1 MSEQEMIKKL
11 GELTSEV
18 EKLKANKKSLA
29 ERNMQAEKEN
39 DDLRKQIEQ
48 LESFNA
54 ELDVTVKEQTEML
67 NGGKLYEDYQ
77 EVCIKNSKLNA
88 TVDVLVEKISM
99 LDIFKDQEQLEEC
112 LREWQHRLFL
122 DGWLIL
128 AHVEDKIMNPNGE
141 EVIDTAGYNTFVFES
156 SQANI
161 QLLSDE
167 SYKENNTLFKHCM
180 EKDLVHELL
189 HCKYDWMG
197 CQGGTYEGVY
207 LDATEHQK
215 LEEMAKSLIMAKYGV
230 GYDYFM

>member
-1 MSEQEMIKKL
+1 MWNSRK
-11 GELTSEV
+11 
-18 EKLKANKKSLA
+18 
-29 ERNMQAEKEN
+29 ERWETKTDRHIQRPGAV
-39 DDLRKQIEQ
+39 R
-48 LESFNA
+48 
-54 ELDVTVKEQTEML
+54 
-67 NGGKLYEDYQ
+67 
-77 EVCIKNSKLNA
+77 
-88 TVDVLVEKISM
+88 
-99 LDIFKDQEQLEEC
+99 
-112 LREWQHRLFL
+112 R
-122 DGWLIL
+122 
-128 AHVEDKIMNPNGE
+128 E
-141 EVIDTAGYNTFVFES
+141 EVIDAAGYNTFIFES

-167 SYKENNTLFKHCM
+167 TYKENNTLFKHCM